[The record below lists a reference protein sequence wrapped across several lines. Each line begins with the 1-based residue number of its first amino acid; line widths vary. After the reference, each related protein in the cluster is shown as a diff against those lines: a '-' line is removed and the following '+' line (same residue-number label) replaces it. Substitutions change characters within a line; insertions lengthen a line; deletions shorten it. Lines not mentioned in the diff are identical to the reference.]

1 MTAALVI
8 AGALEVFG
16 VVLFWRESRVAGQ
29 LDSAF
34 PEDQAFLRRRIR
46 RRVRIAVLVCLLG
59 ILMGIGGWAPPNDR
73 PLLFVGSW
81 TAALCVTLLLLCV
94 AAYDLFSVRLHWS
107 EQTQRT
113 LADIA
118 QKQAELRAWQKS
130 PEEDSARRRLGPG
143 L

>member
-1 MTAALVI
+1 MNAALVI
-8 AGALEVFG
+8 AGTLEIFG
-16 VVLFWRESRVAGQ
+16 VVLFFRESRVAEQ

-59 ILMGIGGWAPPNDR
+59 ILMAIGGWATPDAR

-107 EQTQRT
+107 ERTQRN

-118 QKQAELRAWQKS
+118 QKRAELRAWQKS
-130 PEEDSARRRLGPG
+130 PEDDSARSRLGPG

>member
-8 AGALEVFG
+8 AGVLEVLG
-16 VVLFWRESRVAGQ
+16 VVLFWYESRVAGR

-59 ILMGIGGWAPPNDR
+59 ILMAIGGWVAPHDR

-81 TAALCVTLLLLCV
+81 TAAMCVSLLLLCI

-107 EQTQRT
+107 ERTQRN

-118 QKQAELRAWQKS
+118 QKRAELRAWHKS
-130 PEEDSARRRLGPG
+130 PDEDAARSRIGPG